1 MEHVSTVSRTTL
13 LSFVR
18 AHIVLGWCFSQ
29 PPHPATFSLDRLN
42 SVPAPSLF
50 SRSTVL
56 RSYWK
61 LTFLQLCAVST
72 VGIAAT
78 GFALAR
84 REPHQQRWSHT
95 FTHSKDITPGSTT
108 RTDPTTSRPL
118 DAPIYEL
125 RESKDSVAEPGP
137 NWTLPHRRRER
148 RRRQTYT
155 NPPSNPSSDS
165 TTQES
170 APASGRPSSS
180 WLRRLSVIS
189 SSNSGSPL
197 PSPSTVSSLNGSTAT
212 THSRTDSA
220 PKFPNKLVK
229 RSTSQHSIRPPGD
242 RGRRPMSATLG
253 LRRPV
258 TSHQRSSDIG
268 RRTSFNKETGP
279 PTSTGFF
286 DNLWSNSGNT
296 ENVSGSK
303 WRPYF
308 SKANSRRKHSAGGA
322 VVTINPRSSSDHRY
336 FLEQPTLLLSSDID
350 VPKDTRLVSR
360 KQSLSRP
367 SNTTMN
373 SPSTRHG
380 ETKKINSSG
389 SIKRE
394 KRRPVRSSSFSEM
407 PGDSSRSR
415 SNSVRNNPKTPIVTT
430 RQRAMERNIS
440 NPLPQ
445 PFDSML
451 ADQSESPRLRRKRN
465 FTWSDPFLR
474 PQTAPQGKSSN
485 SRLPNHHETSPRS
498 HGYQNQ
504 PLTSPKR
511 SLSNETTDLDST
523 PSPAYPSGR
532 GSSPPV
538 IRYSRVNRLSGTA
551 SDRASTVIGSDDTR
565 IFTSAD
571 EDDQS
576 DSVFDSFRTRIS
588 STSNNSSRRGPNI
601 ETIFRDAPKKGNLA
615 DVDDLAFEGLHLSS
629 CTPDSSVSDLN
640 STSTPL
646 ASAQMKDGDTTPTS
660 RTKMSSNNTVSPS
673 PLKSLDT
680 HIYEVD
686 ADFETEYHENDKLT
700 LPPTRPNILDF
711 VEDDDFDSW
720 DASPRFDGSQPTD
733 LNTPSLRRTGSGIGI
748 RASVFDWS
756 EQTRNDRDTQDPDH
770 RPSTVH
776 GKQNTVG
783 RGSRVTGR
791 KAPNAV
797 HLRSQSV
804 PVSRDGP
811 PSNESRQP
819 SLKFGTWGLGQK
831 GVSEDWDGDFDFGDA
846 DDHSADG
853 DDMATGNRDPFV
865 MKVPQAIMESQAS
878 VHGQYGHVQELTL
891 LVEELKRLR
900 VQGNMLHLIHGPS
913 ADLWKEAEGIINLAT
928 LEEDENGFLAPA
940 SPSSCGS
947 FDEFESPPQ
956 KAMKRGDSEIRRP
969 PLAVWPNPG
978 TNSSPPNQKDPSSKV
993 KSVLETIYQQREHTS
1008 HQTLEATTNSIQKLP
1023 FDTQSLKDLV
1033 NRAGMVTRSLKDV
1046 IRRAEGVTTSPESHT
1061 PSDPPFSRIF
1071 AQSP

>member
-1 MEHVSTVSRTTL
+1 M
-13 LSFVR
+13 
-18 AHIVLGWCFSQ
+18 
-29 PPHPATFSLDRLN
+29 
-42 SVPAPSLF
+42 
-50 SRSTVL
+50 
-56 RSYWK
+56 
-61 LTFLQLCAVST
+61 QLCAVST

-84 REPHQQRWSHT
+84 REPQHHLWSHP
-95 FTHSKDITPGSTT
+95 FTHSKDIAPGSST
-108 RTDPTTSRPL
+108 RTDPVTARPL
-118 DAPIYEL
+118 DVPIYGL
-125 RESKDSVAEPGP
+125 RESKDSVADASP
-137 NWTLPHRRRER
+137 NWTLPYRRRER

-155 NPPSNPSSDS
+155 NPPSNPSSES
-165 TTQES
+165 TTQDS
-170 APASGRPSSS
+170 ATASGRPPPPRP
-180 WLRRLSVIS
+180 RRLSVIS

-212 THSRTDSA
+212 THSRTDSV

-229 RSTSQHSIRPPGD
+229 RSTSQHSIRPAGD
-242 RGRRPMSATLG
+242 RGRRPMSATLA

-258 TSHQRSSDIG
+258 TSHQRSADIAH
-268 RRTSFNKETGP
+268 RTSFNKENGLLSSP
-279 PTSTGFF
+279 GFF
-286 DNLWSNSGNT
+286 DNLWSESGNAAS
-296 ENVSGSK
+296 VGSSK

-308 SKANSRRKHSAGGA
+308 SKAISRRKHSAGT
-322 VVTINPRSSSDHRY
+322 VVTINPRNSSDHRY
-336 FLEQPTLLLSSDID
+336 FLDHPTLLLSSSIDIPD
-350 VPKDTRLVSR
+350 EKKLVSR
-360 KQSLSRP
+360 KQSLSQP
-367 SNTTMN
+367 SNAAMS

-380 ETKKINSSG
+380 DVKKANSPG
-389 SIKRE
+389 PIKRE
-394 KRRPVRSSSFSEM
+394 KRRPVRSSSFSNIS
-407 PGDSSRSR
+407 GDNSISR
-415 SNSVRNNPKTPIVTT
+415 SNSVRNNPKNSLVTT

-445 PFDSML
+445 AFDRLL
-451 ADQSESPRLRRKRN
+451 ADQSESPPLRRKRN
-465 FTWSDPFLR
+465 FTWSDSFLR
-474 PQTAPQGKSSN
+474 PQTAPQGKPPSTKLSN
-485 SRLPNHHETSPRS
+485 RHETSSKS
-498 HGYQNQ
+498 HSYQNQ
-504 PLTSPKR
+504 FLTSPER
-511 SLSNETTDLDST
+511 SVSNEAADLDT
-523 PSPAYPSGR
+523 IPSPSYPPGR

-538 IRYSRVNRLSGTA
+538 VRYSKVKRLSGTA

-565 IFTSAD
+565 VFTSAD

-588 STSNNSSRRGPNI
+588 SSSNSGRRGPNI

-629 CTPDSSVSDLN
+629 CTPDSSISDLN

-646 ASAQMKDGDTTPTS
+646 ASTQMKDGDTTPTS
-660 RTKMSSNNTVSPS
+660 RAKPSLNHTVSPS
-673 PLKSLDT
+673 PLKSSLDT
-680 HIYEVD
+680 HMCEVD
-686 ADFETEYHENDKLT
+686 ADFEAEYHENEKLT
-700 LPPTRPNILDF
+700 LHPPRPNLLDF
-711 VEDDDFDSW
+711 VEDDDFGSW
-720 DASPRFDGSQPTD
+720 DESPEFINGGQPSD
-733 LNTPSLRRTGSGIGI
+733 VHTPSLRRIGSGIGI

-756 EQTRNDRDTQDPDH
+756 EQTRNDRDTQDPEY

-783 RGSRVTGR
+783 RGSRGTGR
-791 KAPNAV
+791 KAPSAV

-846 DDHSADG
+846 DDNSADG
-853 DDMATGNRDPFV
+853 DEMAAGNRGSFI

-900 VQGNMLHLIHGPS
+900 IQGNMLDLIHGPS

-928 LEEDENGFLAPA
+928 LEEDENGVLAPA

-956 KAMKRGDSEIRRP
+956 KAMKRGDGEIKRP

-978 TNSSPPNQKDPSSKV
+978 TNSSPSQKDPSSKV

-1008 HQTLEATTNSIQKLP
+1008 HQALEATNNSIQKLP

-1046 IRRAEGVTTSPESHT
+1046 IRRAEGVATSPESHT

-1071 AQSP
+1071 SHSP